1 MPSAPL
7 SRRLAT
13 VAIAGMIA
21 VAAPSQA
28 APGQAHAP
36 LFQRITLARPGD
48 LGVHTYRIP
57 ALAVA
62 KDGTLLASYDAR
74 IDAAHDLPGNIDVM
88 LRRSRDMGRS
98 WSAPQ
103 RVVHYGDGIGAGDSS
118 LLVDRD
124 TGRIFLFYAYAP
136 RGIGFATSQSGN
148 ATDSSTTLHPRYV
161 WSDDNGASWQGPRDL
176 TATIKSPTWKGMFAT
191 SGHGLQLFNDQ
202 AARGRLI
209 QPYVFRGPDNL
220 NHVVNIYSDDHGASW
235 KAGVPIG
242 DNLDES
248 KAVELADGT
257 VMENMRSSDPRM
269 HTRMRARSH
278 DGGIHFG
285 PVAPEPQL
293 PDPHNNGDIIR
304 VAPLGAPGQAK
315 AHWLL
320 FSNTADPHERRR
332 LTLRLSCNDG
342 RTWNA
347 GRILDAGDAMY
358 SVMARLPDG
367 SFGIFYEDGAGN
379 LSFARFNLA
388 WLHHGCHQG

>member
-1 MPSAPL
+1 M
-7 SRRLAT
+7 T
-13 VAIAGMIA
+13 TIA
-21 VAAPSQA
+21 VATSCQA
-28 APGQAHAP
+28 GPGRTPAP
-36 LFQRITLARPGD
+36 LFQRTTLARPGD

-62 KDGTLLASYDAR
+62 DDGTLLASYDAR

-88 LRRSRDMGRS
+88 LRRSRDMGRT

-118 LLVDRD
+118 LLVDRA
-124 TGRIFLFYAYAP
+124 TGRVFLFYAYAP
-136 RGIGFATSQSGN
+136 RGVGFATSQAGN
-148 ATDSSTTLHPRYV
+148 AADDTRTLHPRYV
-161 WSDDNGASWQGPRDL
+161 WSDDNGATWHGPRDL
-176 TATIKSPTWKGMFAT
+176 IAAIKSPAWKGMFAT
-191 SGHGLQLFNDQ
+191 SGHGIQLFDDR

-220 NHVVNIYSDDHGASW
+220 DHAVDIYSDDHGATW

-257 VMENMRSSDPRM
+257 VMENMRSSDPRV
-269 HTRMRARSH
+269 HARVVARSH

-285 PVAPEPQL
+285 PAMPEPRL

-304 VAPLGAPGQAK
+304 VAPHAATRQAN

-320 FSNTADPHERRR
+320 FSNTADPRARRK
-332 LTLRLSCNDG
+332 LTVRLSCNDG
-342 RTWNA
+342 RSWGA
-347 GRILDAGDAMY
+347 GRVLDAGDAMY
-358 SVMARLPDG
+358 SAMARLPDG
-367 SFGIFYEDGAGN
+367 SFGIFYEDGTGS

-388 WLHHGCHQG
+388 WLPRSCRHG